1 MGGAVNVGTIVVDRI
16 GAAGV
21 LVSAELV
28 EAEMDGEG
36 EEGTADAAGTVMGQN
51 EEQGV
56 GGDVNVDKIEAADVL

>member
-1 MGGAVNVGTIVVDRI
+1 MGGAVVERI
-16 GAAGV
+16 DAAGV

-28 EAEMDGEG
+28 EAEMHGEG
-36 EEGTADAAGTVMGQN
+36 GEGTADAAGTVMGQN